1 MNSQRKSR
9 AEVTMKV
16 HTLINP
22 FLNRLTAWSALTLLS
37 LGGSLDTQAAS
48 VTRGPYLQIGT
59 PTSIVVRWRTDMAT
73 DSRVRYGL
81 APGSLS
87 QTADNPLITTEHEVT
102 VTGLTPSG
110 LYYYSVGSSSQ
121 ELAGND
127 ATHFFWTSPSAGTA
141 EPTRVWVLGDS
152 GTANA
157 AAAAVRD
164 AYFSATGARHTDLW
178 LMLGDNAY
186 NNGTDSEYQSAVF
199 NLYPTM
205 LRKSVLWPTLGNH
218 DTAQSTQFVDTY
230 PYFSIFTLPTSAQAG
245 GVASG
250 TEHYYSFDFGNIHFV
265 CLDSM
270 TASRASNGAMANWL
284 RTDLGATLRDW
295 IIAFWHHP
303 PYSKGSHNSDTETE
317 LVEMRQNLVPI
328 LEEYGVDLVLTGH
341 SHSYERSFLI
351 DGHYGTS
358 GTLTEAHKKD
368 GGAGQGSSPYLK
380 PTGHPGRQ
388 GAVYAVAGSSGQT
401 SGGSLNHPAMFI
413 SLNVLGSLILDFE
426 TNRLDVSFLNSGG
439 TVQDTFTIVKDSAS
453 PPYAPTGLSATAG
466 NGQVSLNW
474 NNTAT
479 ATSYHVKR
487 ATVAGGPYATI
498 AAGVTSSAYT
508 DTTVVNGTTYYYV
521 VSANNANGEG
531 ANSTEASAT
540 PQQPQPPAPPT
551 ALTATPGKK
560 KVTLRWT
567 QSASPNITQ
576 NKVYRS
582 TTAGGPYSLI
592 ATLSATTQ
600 YNNTGLQS
608 GTTYY
613 YVVTAVT
620 SSGLE
625 SAYSNQASATPR

>member
-1 MNSQRKSR
+1 
-9 AEVTMKV
+9 
-16 HTLINP
+16 
-22 FLNRLTAWSALTLLS
+22 
-37 LGGSLDTQAAS
+37 
-48 VTRGPYLQIGT
+48 
-59 PTSIVVRWRTDMAT
+59 
-73 DSRVRYGL
+73 
-81 APGSLS
+81 
-87 QTADNPLITTEHEVT
+87 
-102 VTGLTPSG
+102 
-110 LYYYSVGSSSQ
+110 
-121 ELAGND
+121 
-127 ATHFFWTSPSAGTA
+127 
-141 EPTRVWVLGDS
+141 
-152 GTANA
+152 
-157 AAAAVRD
+157 
-164 AYFSATGARHTDLW
+164 
-178 LMLGDNAY
+178 
-186 NNGTDSEYQSAVF
+186 
-199 NLYPTM
+199 
-205 LRKSVLWPTLGNH
+205 
-218 DTAQSTQFVDTY
+218 
-230 PYFSIFTLPTSAQAG
+230 
-245 GVASG
+245 
-250 TEHYYSFDFGNIHFV
+250 
-265 CLDSM
+265 
-270 TASRASNGAMANWL
+270 
-284 RTDLGATLRDW
+284 
-295 IIAFWHHP
+295 
-303 PYSKGSHNSDTETE
+303 
-317 LVEMRQNLVPI
+317 
-328 LEEYGVDLVLTGH
+328 
-341 SHSYERSFLI
+341 
-351 DGHYGTS
+351 
-358 GTLTEAHKKD
+358 
-368 GGAGQGSSPYLK
+368 
-380 PTGHPGRQ
+380 
-388 GAVYAVAGSSGQT
+388 VAGSSGQT